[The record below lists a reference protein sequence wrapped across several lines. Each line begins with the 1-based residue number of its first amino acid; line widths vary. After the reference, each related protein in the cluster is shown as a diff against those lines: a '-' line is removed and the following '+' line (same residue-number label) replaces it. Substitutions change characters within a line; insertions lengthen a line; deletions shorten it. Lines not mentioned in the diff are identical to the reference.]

1 MTALPPLNS
10 GLRRLRSAWSKN
22 DGKPREEWAPELDL
36 KELVL
41 TGALVVMVTATAVV
55 VATLVF

>member
-1 MTALPPLNS
+1 MSVLPPLNS

-22 DGKPREEWAPELDL
+22 DGKPREDWAPGLDL

-41 TGALVVMVTATAVV
+41 TGALVVVVSTMAAGMVA
-55 VATLVF
+55 LVF